1 MQGWIRVFWRFFYF
15 AFATIIHIAGFIM
28 MILFGMSKKEA
39 GARLR
44 RRWLSHVPAMMG
56 IRMQMEGIPY
66 KGTCLYVSNH
76 IGYIDPFVIL
86 IQVEANVVAKAE
98 ILKWPLVGLGGN
110 MAGTIFVNREDKSSR
125 NETVVAVQNAL
136 EEGTSILIFPE
147 GTTSAGNGTLPFR
160 PRSFQA
166 AFLAD
171 VPVQPI
177 AIMYDS
183 PFVAFIGNH
192 TFLPHFFRLFRSKY
206 ITGRVVFGPLL
217 GGEDTCESSRQ
228 WIEQTLSESINQ
240 QVT

>member
-1 MQGWIRVFWRFFYF
+1 M
-15 AFATIIHIAGFIM
+15 
-28 MILFGMSKKEA
+28 A

-44 RRWLSHVPAMMG
+44 RKWLSHVPARMG
-56 IRMQMEGIPY
+56 MRIRMEGVPC
-66 KGTCLYVSNH
+66 KETCLYVGNH

-86 IQVEANVVAKAE
+86 IHVEANVVAKAE

-110 MAGTIFVNREDKSSR
+110 MAGTIFVKREDKTSR
-125 NETVVAVQNAL
+125 LETVLAVQNAL

-171 VPVQPI
+171 VPVQPV
-177 AIMYDS
+177 AIIYDS
-183 PFVAFIGNH
+183 PLVAFIGDH
-192 TFLPHFFRLFRSKY
+192 TFLPHFFRLFRLKY

-217 GGEDTCESSRQ
+217 KGADTCERSRQ
-228 WIEQTLSESINQ
+228 WINQTLSDNIHQ
-240 QVT
+240 PA